1 MREMKNSG
9 VAWIGDI
16 PSEWELKKGKFLF
29 AQRNEKGNTIELQ
42 LLSPTQKYGVIP
54 QSLYEEL
61 SGMKA
66 VKLSEDA
73 NLTDFK
79 SIYTGDFCISL
90 RSFQGGFEYALYNG
104 VVSPAYQVFYK
115 ITKNTFDGFYKYMF
129 KEQGFIAYMT
139 SFTKTFRDGKSI
151 SFSDFA
157 NSLLPLPPFAE
168 QKRIAEF
175 LDNQCAEID
184 AAIEKTK
191 ATIEEYKKLKQSVI
205 TQAVTKGIR
214 PNRPMKDS
222 GIEWIGEIP
231 AEWNMVKITRLLDY
245 NVSYPIGD
253 GDHGLISPSDYLD
266 VGVPYLRVQ
275 NLGFGTP
282 INDNGLVYISEE
294 TNEKIKGSILR
305 PNDVLFAKTGATIGK
320 TGIIPSNMP
329 IANTTSHIGKITVSP
344 DYNPMWILYTLSS
357 NVGYRQF
364 WEIAIQKTTRPELS
378 IAEIK
383 SIRLPMPKSSLEQ
396 EIIVNYL
403 DKKCSEIDELIA
415 KKTSLLSEL
424 ESYKKSLI
432 YEYVTGK
439 KEV

>member
-9 VAWIGDI
+9 IEWIGDI
-16 PSEWELKKGKFLF
+16 PSEWDTSRLQWLVYEIKESNNPIKTTQVLSLTNKLGVVPY
-29 AQRNEKGNTIELQ
+29 EDKGNQGNKAKEDYSQYGLAFENTLVINSMNVLIG
-42 LLSPTQKYGVIP
+42 SVGISKYFG
-54 QSLYEEL
+54 
-61 SGMKA
+61 
-66 VKLSEDA
+66 
-73 NLTDFK
+73 
-79 SIYTGDFCISL
+79 C
-90 RSFQGGFEYALYNG
+90 
-104 VVSPAYQVFYK
+104 VSPVYYVFRNTENSDLRYINYIFQNVGFQKELRKYANGILEIRLRISAHDMLRRIVPCPSLCEQIK
-115 ITKNTFDGFYKYMF
+115 IAD
-129 KEQGFIAYMT
+129 
-139 SFTKTFRDGKSI
+139 
-151 SFSDFA
+151 
-157 NSLLPLPPFAE
+157 
-168 QKRIAEF
+168 F
-175 LDNQCAEID
+175 LDEKCAEID
-184 AAIEKTK
+184 TVIEKTK

-294 TNEKIKGSILR
+294 TNKKIKGSILR

-396 EIIVNYL
+396 EFIVNYL

-439 KEV
+439 KEVK